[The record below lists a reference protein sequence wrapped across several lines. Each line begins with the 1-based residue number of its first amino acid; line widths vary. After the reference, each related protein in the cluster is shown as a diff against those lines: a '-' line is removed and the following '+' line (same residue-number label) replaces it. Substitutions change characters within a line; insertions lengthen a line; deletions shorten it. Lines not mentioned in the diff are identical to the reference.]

1 MPLQVLVIDDD
12 ALSRE
17 VLVLHLE
24 AAGYIAESADSGE
37 AAISLL
43 QSASSMPQVILADL
57 QMPGIT
63 GNELAL
69 RLRLLCGPAT
79 TLLVMSA
86 TAPENH
92 SARDFDGFLLKPF
105 TIDAFTAARAGTA
118 PKTNSGSPA
127 EEAAILDE
135 STYLK
140 LAASMR
146 PQQLEQL
153 YALCLADVDSRLSKM
168 QLAAAS
174 GNDLTYRAEAH
185 AVKGSCG
192 MVGAIE
198 LQTLATSMEKRGL
211 GDDHVASLREFP
223 LAAQRLR
230 RMLVAR
236 ETSHNQVPES
246 QEKMRDEGSNEK
258 V

>member
-17 VLVLHLE
+17 VIVLLLE

-37 AAISLL
+37 AAISLM
-43 QSASSMPQVILADL
+43 QSSHSQPHAILTDL

-69 RLRLLCGPAT
+69 RLRLLCGPAA
-79 TLLVMSA
+79 TLLAMSA
-86 TAPENH
+86 TAPEDH

-105 TIDAFTAARAGTA
+105 TIGVFTAALAGTA
-118 PKTNSGSPA
+118 PKTTSGFQD
-127 EEAAILDE
+127 EETAILDE

-140 LAASMR
+140 LTASMR

-174 GNDLTYRAEAH
+174 GNDATYRAEAH

-223 LAAQRLR
+223 LAAQRLQ
-230 RMLVAR
+230 RMLMAR
-236 ETSHNQVPES
+236 ETSQQAPKS

>member
-1 MPLQVLVIDDD
+1 MPVSVLVIDDD

-17 VLVLHLE
+17 VLVLLLE

-43 QSASSMPQVILADL
+43 QSAHSLPHAILTDL
-57 QMPGIT
+57 QMPGIA
-63 GNELAL
+63 GNDLAQ
-69 RLRLLCGPAT
+69 RLRLLCGSTT
-79 TLLVMSA
+79 TLLAMSA

-92 SARDFDGFLLKPF
+92 PTRDFDGFLKPF
-105 TIDAFTAARAGTA
+105 TIGAFTAALAGT
-118 PKTNSGSPA
+118 PKPTSDSQTKDIA
-127 EEAAILDE
+127 VLDE

-140 LAASMR
+140 LTASMR

-153 YALCLADVDSRLSKM
+153 YALCLADIDTRLTTNVAGGDQWRQRHLS
-168 QLAAAS
+168 S
-174 GNDLTYRAEAH
+174 GSARRQGKL
-185 AVKGSCG
+185 CG

-211 GDDHVASLREFP
+211 GDDSRNTTGNS
-223 LAAQRLR
+223 LAARRLR

-236 ETSHNQVPES
+236 ETNHPPES
-246 QEKMRDEGSNEK
+246 QEKMRDEGSNQK